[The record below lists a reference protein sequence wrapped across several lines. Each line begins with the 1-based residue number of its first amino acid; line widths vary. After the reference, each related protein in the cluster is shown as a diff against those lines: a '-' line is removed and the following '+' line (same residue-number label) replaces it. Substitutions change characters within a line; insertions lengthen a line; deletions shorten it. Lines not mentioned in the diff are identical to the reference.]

1 MHGVCM
7 AYAWRIYTV
16 CMAYAWRMHG
26 VVSAWRREDF
36 GVEQMPHRGNDALPC
51 SLRHL
56 KRDTD
61 DNSVADD
68 SSHIA
73 SDKDAVR
80 TRSTSTLARRAHALE
95 TARYNALE
103 PFLG

>member
-1 MHGVCM
+1 M

-26 VVSAWRREDF
+26 VVSTWRREDF

-68 SSHIA
+68 SSHIGVGQRCRA
-73 SDKDAVR
+73 H
-80 TRSTSTLARRAHALE
+80 TLNIDLGHGDAHALE